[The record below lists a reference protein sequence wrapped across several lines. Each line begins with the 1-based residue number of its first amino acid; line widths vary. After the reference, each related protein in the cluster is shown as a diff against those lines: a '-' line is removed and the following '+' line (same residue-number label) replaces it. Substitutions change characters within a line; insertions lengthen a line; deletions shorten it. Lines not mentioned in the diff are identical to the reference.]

1 MHTVAQ
7 TKAFAIFE
15 PVINFLS
22 GDSTHSVVVEFDTN
36 VLVSLFVQSKHH

>member
-15 PVINFLS
+15 PVIKFLS
-22 GDSTHSVVVEFDTN
+22 GNSTHSEVVEFDTD
-36 VLVSLFVQSKHH
+36 VLVSLSVQSKHH

>member
-15 PVINFLS
+15 PVIKMLS
-22 GDSTHSVVVEFDTN
+22 SDSIYSEVVEFDTN
-36 VLVSLFVQSKHH
+36 VLLSLSVQSKHH